1 MSIFT
6 VLDNIDSFLWTFL
19 GVPIVII
26 LGLYLSFKEKFYQLR
41 QAGSIAKTIYSTQD
55 KEDTAQ
61 NKQGIHPLKLFT
73 SIGGWLAWEYCCCMY
88 SYRNRRTWFGFL
100 DVGCCFRNA
109 YQIFGS
115 LSWYQIQSP
124 KQLQVLM
131 EDHAYLQ
138 RVFIKI
144 SSLFIC
150 VF

>member
-61 NKQGIHPLKLFT
+61 NKQGIHPLKAFFT
-73 SIGGWLAWEYCCCMY
+73 SIGGRIGIGNIVAVC
-88 SYRNRRTWFGFL
+88 T
-100 DVGCCFRNA
+100 A
-109 YQIFGS
+109 
-115 LSWYQIQSP
+115 
-124 KQLQVLM
+124 
-131 EDHAYLQ
+131 
-138 RVFIKI
+138 IKI
-144 SSLFIC
+144 GGPGS
-150 VF
+150 VFGCGLLLS